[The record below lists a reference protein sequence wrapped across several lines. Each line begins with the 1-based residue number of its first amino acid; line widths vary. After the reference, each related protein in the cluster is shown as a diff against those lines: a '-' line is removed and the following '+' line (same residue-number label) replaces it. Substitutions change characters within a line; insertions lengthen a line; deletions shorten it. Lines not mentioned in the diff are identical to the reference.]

1 MRIALDKVRQ
11 ERRQKD
17 ATRGQR
23 KAITDEI
30 VEAANDQ
37 VMPRGEDLLDPPPA
51 AKQGELDFGEGGDE
65 RQAA

>member
-30 VEAANDQ
+30 VDK
-37 VMPRGEDLLDPPPA
+37 R
-51 AKQGELDFGEGGDE
+51 KSE
-65 RQAA
+65 RRR